1 MKKVKQI
8 DIKKNMIIDELIKEM
23 SLAGVMGAG
32 SLAKSICILE
42 KMILDKDCKIFMG
55 VAGAL
60 VPAGMKNIIIEM
72 LKQHWIDVLVITGAN
87 LTHDLIEALGHSHYQ
102 GTHLINDSKLYDKK
116 IDRMYNSFMKN
127 DVYKDLEDFFE
138 KNFNEL
144 ARSKNIKEFL
154 WQLGKITPSDSIL
167 HTCYKEKIPIFCPAI
182 SDSGIGLMIWGRLI
196 KGKKISID
204 TFDDLKE
211 ILDISWTA
219 KKKGVFYLGGGFP
232 KNYIQQAMQFS
243 DKSANYGVQITLD
256 RPEYG
261 GSSGAELREGISWG
275 KLEKNADYID
285 LICDITIALPIIH
298 AALKS
303 RLNTEQ

>member
-8 DIKKNMIIDELIKEM
+8 NIKKEMIVNDLVKEM
-23 SLAGVMGAG
+23 SLSGVMGAG
-32 SLAKSICILE
+32 SLAKSIGILE
-42 KMILDKDCKIFMG
+42 KMILDKDCKVFMG

-60 VPAGMKNIIIEM
+60 VPAGMKNIIIDM
-72 LKQHWIDVLVITGAN
+72 LKEHWIDVLVITGAN

-102 GTHLINDSKLYDKK
+102 GTHLINDSKLYNKK

-138 KNFNEL
+138 KNFNAL
-144 ARSKNIKEFL
+144 QKSKNIKEFL
-154 WQLGKITPSDSIL
+154 WQLGKITPSNSIL

-256 RPEYG
+256 RPEHG

-303 RLNTEQ
+303 RLNTNQ